1 MAVDWSHTT
10 TIDRVLGLRL
20 KQLQQLTGLP
30 VVFGGATLKESTA
43 PQLRIG
49 HLRGTVGKSLLDLR
63 VESGRGLGGS
73 VIQTGALRTVRDYAS
88 TRTITHD
95 FDAIVV
101 QEERLSS
108 VFALPVSVAGTVR
121 GVIYGALRGQQT
133 IGDVVLERA
142 TTFGASL
149 ERELTTLLEPPE
161 PPTQPV
167 PARARAALDK
177 LREVALGVEDETV
190 RDALL
195 GIARDLREL
204 DDDRTPPVAV
214 RGDGVHLAPREIEAL
229 QHVAVGLRNS
239 EIAEVMRLRTETVR
253 AYLRSAMHRLNVH
266 NRTAAVHAARKH
278 GLL

>member
-1 MAVDWSHTT
+1 MPVDWSDTT

-30 VVFGGATLKESTA
+30 VVFGGATVTEQAA

-49 HLRGTVGKSLLDLR
+49 HLRGTVGDSLRDLR
-63 VESGRGLGGS
+63 VEAGRGLGGS

-101 QEERLSS
+101 QEERISS
-108 VFALPVSVAGTVR
+108 VFALPVRVAGSVR
-121 GVIYGALRGQQT
+121 GVIYGALRGQQA

-149 ERELTTLLEPPE
+149 ERELATLLKPPE
-161 PPTQPV
+161 PEPEPV
-167 PARARAALDK
+167 PSRTQDAVAR
-177 LREVALGVEDETV
+177 LREVALTVADESV
-190 RDALL
+190 REALL
-195 GIARDLREL
+195 GIARDLGGADAE
-204 DDDRTPPVAV
+204 PPPAPVAGE
-214 RGDGVHLAPREIEAL
+214 RVHLAPREIEAL
-229 QHVAVGLRNS
+229 KHVAVGLRNS
-239 EIAEVMRLRTETVR
+239 EIADAMSLRTETVR

-266 NRTAAVHAARKH
+266 NRTAAVHAARQQ
-278 GLL
+278 GLI